1 MYSSVIII
9 CSHIHCC
16 DRQLF
21 VCSIIER
28 GLSDVC
34 SDVNHLEDCENPAT
48 PLTPVNLCIVE
59 TPEEDIQIV
68 DDDEL
73 TSLQTTDINNRLPF
87 VDFCTSENNASGPPY
102 DKSTTI
108 VTNTSDFIRPPLL
121 ALSEISSVSV
131 GYSSPSLTAVVSS
144 SMMESTIMTSTLPRL
159 SPGADSEGVS
169 SATATSVAATT
180 DPKNTC
186 SYILSKEPPSTTTLL
201 CSSDVCDKM
210 DTLNSLV
217 SSETAPSDEFV
228 LNSLI
233 LPIDSF
239 LKSLENS
246 NDLDINSA
254 EMSSNDTPSL
264 NTDEY
269 SINSIL
275 PVFNECLPSLD
286 TSSSTVST
294 SSVDETPLISPVSD
308 SCSNYLSPLMIS
320 IPLDKVT
327 IPKSQPNSQPES
339 QTHVLPHST
348 SLVIS
353 IPKLVWEQASN
364 VTKRNDSITKE
375 KKLKISPGTSVTAA
389 PNDDTKIKMAS
400 DTTDG
405 SKNKYPVKGENRLR
419 AKVKKKLRKVW
430 MSIVLA
436 LVIKSI
442 ITADLY

>member
-1 MYSSVIII
+1 M
-9 CSHIHCC
+9 
-16 DRQLF
+16 
-21 VCSIIER
+21 
-28 GLSDVC
+28 
-34 SDVNHLEDCENPAT
+34 
-48 PLTPVNLCIVE
+48 E

-68 DDDEL
+68 GDDDEL
-73 TSLQTTDINNRLPF
+73 TSPQTTDINNRLPF
-87 VDFCTSENNASGPPY
+87 MDFCTSENNTSGPPY

-108 VTNTSDFIRPPLL
+108 VKSTTDFIRPPLL
-121 ALSEISSVSV
+121 APSKISSVSV
-131 GYSSPSLTAVVSS
+131 GYSSPSVTTVVSS
-144 SMMESTIMTSTLPRL
+144 SMMESIIMTSTLPRL
-159 SPGADSEGVS
+159 SPAADSEEVS
-169 SATATSVAATT
+169 SVTATSVAATT
-180 DPKNTC
+180 DPKDIC
-186 SYILSKEPPSTTTLL
+186 SCILSKEPPSTTTVL

-269 SINSIL
+269 SIDSIL
-275 PVFNECLPSLD
+275 PVFNECLRSLD
-286 TSSSTVST
+286 TSLVQPLTVST
-294 SSVDETPLISPVSD
+294 SSVDEIPLITPVSG
-308 SCSNYLSPLMIS
+308 SCSNYSSPLMIS
-320 IPLDKVT
+320 IPLDRVT
-327 IPKSQPNSQPES
+327 IPKSRPNSQPES
-339 QTHVLPHST
+339 QTHVSPHST

-353 IPKLVWEQASN
+353 IPKLVWQQASN
-364 VTKRNDSITKE
+364 VTKRNDSITKI
-375 KKLKISPGTSVTAA
+375 KKLKISPDTSVTTA

-405 SKNKYPVKGENRLR
+405 SKNKYPAKSEDHLR
-419 AKVKKKLRKVW
+419 AKVKKKLRKVR
-430 MSIVLA
+430 MSTVLA

-442 ITADLY
+442 ITAL